1 MRCWIAV
8 ILTRLPLQALHPRWS
23 EPLPIAI
30 TDGAQV
36 IALSSMAAAQ
46 GVRIG
51 MRCATVHSIA
61 PKVVLQ
67 PRDLLREQ
75 QSFEAVTLALMQY
88 TPEIAAIDHQS
99 LVMDVSAS
107 LSLFGGHRRLS
118 RRVHHTVQ
126 TLGFSMA
133 LGMAP
138 TAQAAWLFA
147 FDRKRHH
154 LNDRANRQISRSHV
168 SPHHVTTEHLS
179 IHHVSMYSVSAHR
192 ILQRR
197 TIKLDTMHRWLNSLS
212 FTCLPE
218 AAIHQ
223 EWLQGIGCSTLSD
236 LRRLPRSGLK
246 RRTRTDLLDALDR
259 AYGEAPELF
268 DWLEAPASFQ
278 ASIELPYR
286 IDQTP
291 MLLFAA
297 QRLLVQMIGWLVARQ
312 QAVRCFIFCL
322 VHEKG
327 RTSVAPTTLEV
338 MLSEPSCEESHLVR
352 LVKERFGQLQL
363 VAPVIALRLEASQL
377 SAWIAPSG
385 QLFATPASHAQDDR
399 RLIEL
404 LVARLGVD
412 ALRMPAPCADY
423 RPEHANQWQ
432 TAHQASAIE
441 HAEMPTAAR
450 PFWLLEQPLPLVVR
464 QHRPFYGSSL
474 RLLSGPERIEAGWW
488 DGALALRDYFVAQG
502 EEGACYWI
510 YRERDAGSARWFL
523 HGLFA

>member
-8 ILTRLPLQALHPRWS
+8 ILTRLPLQALYPRWS
-23 EPLPIAI
+23 EPLPIAM

-51 MRCATVHSIA
+51 MRSVSVHSIA
-61 PKVVLQ
+61 PQVVLQ

-75 QSFEAVTLALMQY
+75 QAFDAVALALMQY
-88 TPEIAAIDHQS
+88 TPEIVAINHQS
-99 LVMDVSAS
+99 LVLDVSAS

-118 RRVHHTVQ
+118 RRVYDTVQ
-126 TLGFSMA
+126 TLGFSLT

-147 FDRKRHH
+147 QDHARQ
-154 LNDRANRQISRSHV
+154 RARRPGQHRTQSQSPIHPV
-168 SPHHVTTEHLS
+168 STAQ
-179 IHHVSMYSVSAHR
+179 VSKHQASTYR
-192 ILQRR
+192 LLWRR
-197 TIKLDTMHRWLNSLS
+197 TIKLGTMRRYLDGLS

-218 AAIHQ
+218 AATHQ
-223 EWLQGIGCSTLSD
+223 EWLEGIGCRTLSD
-236 LRRLPRSGLK
+236 IRRLPRSGLK
-246 RRTRTDLLDALDR
+246 RRTRTGLLDALDR

-268 DWLEAPASFQ
+268 EWLQAPASFQ
-278 ASIELPYR
+278 AAIELPYR
-286 IDQTP
+286 IDQAP

-297 QRLLVQMIGWLVARQ
+297 QRLLAQMSGWLVARQ
-312 QAVRCFIFCL
+312 QAVRCFLLWL

-327 RTSVAPTTLEV
+327 RVSLAPTTVEV
-338 MLSEPSCEESHLVR
+338 TLSEPSCEEAHLLR
-352 LVKERFGQLQL
+352 LVKERFEQLQL
-363 VAPVIALRLEASQL
+363 LAPVIALRLEASQL
-377 SAWIAPSG
+377 SARVAPSG
-385 QLFATPASHAQDDR
+385 QLFASPASNAQDYH
-399 RLIEL
+399 RLLEL
-404 LVARLGVD
+404 LIARLGAD
-412 ALRMPAPCADY
+412 ALRLPAPCADH
-423 RPEHANQWQ
+423 RPEQANQWQ
-432 TAHQASAIE
+432 IVHQASTLE
-441 HAEMPTAAR
+441 NAEMPTAAR

-510 YRERDAGSARWFL
+510 YRERDASSARWFL

>member
-8 ILTRLPLQALHPRWS
+8 ILTRLPLQALYPRWS

-30 TDGAQV
+30 IDGAQV

-51 MRCATVHSIA
+51 MRSVSVHSIA
-61 PKVVLQ
+61 PQVVLQ

-75 QSFEAVTLALMQY
+75 QAFDAVALALMQY
-88 TPEIAAIDHQS
+88 TPEIATIGHQS
-99 LVMDVSAS
+99 LVLDISAS
-107 LSLFGGHRRLS
+107 LSLFGGYRRLS
-118 RRVHHTVQ
+118 RRVYDTVQ
-126 TLGFSMA
+126 TLGFSLT

-147 FDRKRHH
+147 QDH
-154 LNDRANRQISRSHV
+154 LW
-168 SPHHVTTEHLS
+168 
-179 IHHVSMYSVSAHR
+179 
-192 ILQRR
+192 RR
-197 TIKLDTMHRWLNSLS
+197 TIKLGTMRRYLDGLS

-218 AAIHQ
+218 AATHQ
-223 EWLQGIGCSTLSD
+223 EWLEGIGCRTLSNI
-236 LRRLPRSGLK
+236 RRLPRNGLK
-246 RRTRTDLLDALDR
+246 RRTRTGLLDALDR

-268 DWLEAPASFQ
+268 EWLQAPASFQ
-278 ASIELPYR
+278 ATIELPYR
-286 IDQTP
+286 IDQAP
-291 MLLFAA
+291 MLLLAA
-297 QRLLVQMIGWLVARQ
+297 QRLLAQMSGWLVARQ
-312 QAVRCFIFCL
+312 QAVRCFLLWL

-327 RTSVAPTTLEV
+327 RASLAPTTVEV
-338 MLSEPSCEESHLVR
+338 TLSEPSCEEAHLLR

-363 VAPVIALRLEASQL
+363 LAPVIALRLEASQL
-377 SAWIAPSG
+377 SAWVAPSG
-385 QLFATPASHAQDDR
+385 QLFASPASNAQDYH
-399 RLIEL
+399 RLLEL
-404 LVARLGVD
+404 LIARLGAD
-412 ALRMPAPCADY
+412 ALRLPAPCADH
-423 RPEHANQWQ
+423 RPEQANQWQ
-432 TAHQASAIE
+432 IVHQASTLE
-441 HAEMPTAAR
+441 NAEMPTAAR

>member
-1 MRCWIAV
+1 M
-8 ILTRLPLQALHPRWS
+8 
-23 EPLPIAI
+23 PIAM

-36 IALSSMAAAQ
+36 IALSRMAAAQ

-51 MRCATVHSIA
+51 MRSVSVHSIA
-61 PKVVLQ
+61 PQVVLQ

-75 QSFEAVTLALMQY
+75 QAFDAVALALMQY
-88 TPEIAAIDHQS
+88 TPEIATIGHQS
-99 LVMDVSAS
+99 LVLDISAS
-107 LSLFGGHRRLS
+107 LSLFGGYRRLS
-118 RRVHHTVQ
+118 RRVYDTVQ
-126 TLGFSMA
+126 TLGFSLT

-147 FDRKRHH
+147 QDH
-154 LNDRANRQISRSHV
+154 LW
-168 SPHHVTTEHLS
+168 
-179 IHHVSMYSVSAHR
+179 
-192 ILQRR
+192 RR
-197 TIKLDTMHRWLNSLS
+197 TIKLGTMRRYLDGLS

-218 AAIHQ
+218 AATHQ
-223 EWLQGIGCSTLSD
+223 EWLEGIGCRTLSNI
-236 LRRLPRSGLK
+236 RRLPRNGLK
-246 RRTRTDLLDALDR
+246 RRTSTSLLDALDR

-268 DWLEAPASFQ
+268 EWLQAPASFQ
-278 ASIELPYR
+278 ATIELPYR
-286 IDQTP
+286 IDQAP

-297 QRLLVQMIGWLVARQ
+297 QRLLAQMSGWLVARQ
-312 QAVRCFIFCL
+312 QAVRCFLLWL

-327 RTSVAPTTLEV
+327 RASLAPTTVEV
-338 MLSEPSCEESHLVR
+338 TLSEPSCEEAHLLR

-363 VAPVIALRLEASQL
+363 LAPVIALRLEASQL
-377 SAWIAPSG
+377 SAWVAPSG
-385 QLFATPASHAQDDR
+385 QLFASPASNAQDYH
-399 RLIEL
+399 RLLEL
-404 LVARLGVD
+404 LIARLGAD
-412 ALRMPAPCADY
+412 ALRLPAPCADH
-423 RPEHANQWQ
+423 RPEQANQWQ
-432 TAHQASAIE
+432 IVHQASTLE
-441 HAEMPTAAR
+441 NAEMPTAAR

>member
-1 MRCWIAV
+1 M
-8 ILTRLPLQALHPRWS
+8 
-23 EPLPIAI
+23 

-51 MRCATVHSIA
+51 MRSVSVHSIA
-61 PKVVLQ
+61 PQVVLQ

-75 QSFEAVTLALMQY
+75 QAFDAVALALMQY
-88 TPEIAAIDHQS
+88 TPEIAAINHQS
-99 LVMDVSAS
+99 LVLDVSAS
-107 LSLFGGHRRLS
+107 LSLFGGYRRLS
-118 RRVHHTVQ
+118 RRVYDTVQ
-126 TLGFSMA
+126 ALGFSLT

-147 FDRKRHH
+147 QDH
-154 LNDRANRQISRSHV
+154 LW
-168 SPHHVTTEHLS
+168 
-179 IHHVSMYSVSAHR
+179 
-192 ILQRR
+192 RR
-197 TIKLDTMHRWLNSLS
+197 TIKLGTMRRYLDGLS

-218 AAIHQ
+218 AATHQ
-223 EWLQGIGCSTLSD
+223 EWLEGIGCRTLSD
-236 LRRLPRSGLK
+236 IRRLPRSGLK
-246 RRTRTDLLDALDR
+246 RRTRTGLLDALDR

-268 DWLEAPASFQ
+268 EWLQAPASFQ
-278 ASIELPYR
+278 AAIELPYR
-286 IDQTP
+286 IDQAP

-297 QRLLVQMIGWLVARQ
+297 QRLLAQMSGWLVARQ
-312 QAVRCFIFCL
+312 QAVRCFLLWL

-327 RTSVAPTTLEV
+327 RASLAPTTVEV
-338 MLSEPSCEESHLVR
+338 TLSEPSCEEAHLLR

-363 VAPVIALRLEASQL
+363 LAPVTALRLEASQL
-377 SAWIAPSG
+377 SAWVAPSG
-385 QLFATPASHAQDDR
+385 QLFASPASNAQDYH
-399 RLIEL
+399 RLLEL
-404 LVARLGVD
+404 LVARLGAD
-412 ALRMPAPCADY
+412 ALRLPAPCADH
-423 RPEHANQWQ
+423 RPEQANQWQ
-432 TAHQASAIE
+432 IVHQASTLE
-441 HAEMPTAAR
+441 NAEMPTAAR

-510 YRERDAGSARWFL
+510 YRERDASSARWFL

>member
-8 ILTRLPLQALHPRWS
+8 ILTRLPLQALYPRWS

-30 TDGAQV
+30 IDGAQV

-51 MRCATVHSIA
+51 MRSVSVHSIA
-61 PKVVLQ
+61 PQVVLQ

-75 QSFEAVTLALMQY
+75 QAFDAVALALMQY
-88 TPEIAAIDHQS
+88 TPEIATIGHQS
-99 LVMDVSAS
+99 LVLDISAS
-107 LSLFGGHRRLS
+107 LSLFGGYRRLS
-118 RRVHHTVQ
+118 RRVYDTVQ
-126 TLGFSMA
+126 TLGFSLT

-147 FDRKRHH
+147 QDH
-154 LNDRANRQISRSHV
+154 LW
-168 SPHHVTTEHLS
+168 
-179 IHHVSMYSVSAHR
+179 
-192 ILQRR
+192 RR
-197 TIKLDTMHRWLNSLS
+197 TIKLGTMRRYLDGLS

-218 AAIHQ
+218 AATHQ
-223 EWLQGIGCSTLSD
+223 EWLEGIGCRTLSNI
-236 LRRLPRSGLK
+236 RRLPRSGLK
-246 RRTRTDLLDALDR
+246 RRTRTGLLDALDR

-268 DWLEAPASFQ
+268 EWLQAPASFQ
-278 ASIELPYR
+278 ATIELPYR
-286 IDQTP
+286 IDQAP

-297 QRLLVQMIGWLVARQ
+297 QRLLAQMSGWLVARQ
-312 QAVRCFIFCL
+312 QAVRCFLLWL

-327 RTSVAPTTLEV
+327 RASLAPTTVEV
-338 MLSEPSCEESHLVR
+338 TLSEPSCEEAHLLR

-363 VAPVIALRLEASQL
+363 LAPVIALRLEASQL
-377 SAWIAPSG
+377 SAWVAPSG
-385 QLFATPASHAQDDR
+385 QLFASPASNAQDYH
-399 RLIEL
+399 RLLEL
-404 LVARLGVD
+404 LIARLGAD
-412 ALRMPAPCADY
+412 ALRLPAPCADH
-423 RPEHANQWQ
+423 RPEQANQWQ
-432 TAHQASAIE
+432 IVHQASTLE
-441 HAEMPTAAR
+441 NAEMPTAAR

>member
-8 ILTRLPLQALHPRWS
+8 ILNRLPLQALYPRWS

-36 IALSSMAAAQ
+36 IALSSMATAQ

-51 MRCATVHSIA
+51 MRAVSVHSIA
-61 PKVVLQ
+61 PQVLLQ

-138 TAQAAWLFA
+138 TAQGAWLIA
-147 FDRKRHH
+147 RHRGRQQQAHHRTQYQVSKHQNSTNQTSTHQVSTHH
-154 LNDRANRQISRSHV
+154 L
-168 SPHHVTTEHLS
+168 
-179 IHHVSMYSVSAHR
+179 
-192 ILQRR
+192 LQRR
-197 TIKLDTMHRWLNSLS
+197 TIKLDTMCRWLDGLS

-236 LRRLPRSGLK
+236 VRRLPRSGLK
-246 RRTRTDLLDALDR
+246 RRTRTGLLEALDR

-297 QRLLVQMIGWLVARQ
+297 QRLLAQMVGWLVARQ
-312 QAVRCFIFCL
+312 QAVRCFMFWL

-327 RTSVAPTTLEV
+327 RASVAPSTLEV
-338 MLSEPSCEESHLVR
+338 TLSEPSCEESHLVR

-363 VAPVIALRLEASQL
+363 TAPVIALRLEASQL

-385 QLFATPASHAQDDR
+385 QLFASPASHAQDDQ
-399 RLIEL
+399 RLLEL
-404 LVARLGVD
+404 LMARLGAD
-412 ALRMPAPCADY
+412 ALRLPAPCADY

-450 PFWLLEQPLPLVVR
+450 PFWLLEQPLPLMVR

-510 YRERDAGSARWFL
+510 YRERDAATARWFL

>member
-8 ILTRLPLQALHPRWS
+8 ILTRLPLQALYPRWS

-30 TDGAQV
+30 IDGAQV

-51 MRCATVHSIA
+51 MRSVSVHSIA
-61 PKVVLQ
+61 PQVVLQ

-75 QSFEAVTLALMQY
+75 QAFDAVALALMQY
-88 TPEIAAIDHQS
+88 TPEIATIGHQS
-99 LVMDVSAS
+99 LVLDVSAS

-118 RRVHHTVQ
+118 RRVYDTVQ
-126 TLGFSMA
+126 ALGFSLT

-147 FDRKRHH
+147 QDH
-154 LNDRANRQISRSHV
+154 LW
-168 SPHHVTTEHLS
+168 
-179 IHHVSMYSVSAHR
+179 
-192 ILQRR
+192 RR
-197 TIKLDTMHRWLNSLS
+197 TIKLGTMRRYLDGLS

-218 AAIHQ
+218 AATHQ
-223 EWLQGIGCSTLSD
+223 EWLEGIGCRTLSD
-236 LRRLPRSGLK
+236 IRRLPRSGLK
-246 RRTRTDLLDALDR
+246 RRTRTGLLDALDR

-268 DWLEAPASFQ
+268 EWLQAPASFQ
-278 ASIELPYR
+278 AAIELPYR
-286 IDQTP
+286 IDQAP

-297 QRLLVQMIGWLVARQ
+297 QRLLAQMSGWLVARQ
-312 QAVRCFIFCL
+312 QAVRCFLLWL

-327 RTSVAPTTLEV
+327 RASLAPTTVEV
-338 MLSEPSCEESHLVR
+338 TLSEPSCEEAHLLR

-363 VAPVIALRLEASQL
+363 LAPVIALRLEASQL
-377 SAWIAPSG
+377 SARVAPSG
-385 QLFATPASHAQDDR
+385 QLFASPASNAQDYH
-399 RLIEL
+399 RLLEL
-404 LVARLGVD
+404 LIARLGAD
-412 ALRMPAPCADY
+412 ALRLPAPCADH
-423 RPEHANQWQ
+423 RPEQANQWQ
-432 TAHQASAIE
+432 IVHQASTLE
-441 HAEMPTAAR
+441 NAEMPTAAR

-510 YRERDAGSARWFL
+510 YRERDASSARWFL